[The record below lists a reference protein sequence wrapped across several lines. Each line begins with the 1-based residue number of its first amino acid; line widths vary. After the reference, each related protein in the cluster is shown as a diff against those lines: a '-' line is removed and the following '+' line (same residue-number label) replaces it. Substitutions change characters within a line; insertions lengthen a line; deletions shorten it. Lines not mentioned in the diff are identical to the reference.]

1 MNPNQEEHLTTPTEG
16 IDALAP
22 HGVIRGLVIM
32 AVAAIVS
39 LLVYNVLPYEE
50 NANKGIAFVL
60 FVGILWLTEAVHITL
75 TALMIP
81 LLAVALKMPDTNMT
95 KALAGFANPI
105 IFLFLGGFALATA
118 LHVQKIDR
126 KIANGI
132 IKAAGS
138 NMFTAVIALAAVTA
152 FLSMWISNTATAVMM
167 LPLALGMMDSLDK
180 DDKRTRAFIMLVIAY
195 SANIGGMGTLVGSP
209 PNAIAA
215 AALDISFTD
224 WLPYGLPMMLV
235 LMPVMFVTMYFIFRP
250 KLGKIKQEVAAEVI
264 PWTPR
269 RKLTIVVFL
278 ITALAWI
285 FGDFLKDLGISSPDT
300 FVALA
305 AIVAVV
311 TLGLANWGQVS
322 DNTDWGVLLLFG
334 GGITLSTLMQSSGAS
349 MAMGNQIATT
359 FGTAHPLVII
369 LVVTAFIVFLT
380 EFTSN
385 TASAALLVPVFGT
398 IGVQLG
404 LPEQVLVMVIAL
416 GASCAFMLPVATPPN
431 AVVFGTGLVTQRDM
445 FKAGLVLNILC
456 IAIVALFA
464 HFLWEVL

>member
-1 MNPNQEEHLTTPTEG
+1 MDAASQADHL
-16 IDALAP
+16 
-22 HGVIRGLVIM
+22 
-32 AVAAIVS
+32 
-39 LLVYNVLPYEE
+39 
-50 NANKGIAFVL
+50 
-60 FVGILWLTEAVHITL
+60 
-75 TALMIP
+75 
-81 LLAVALKMPDTNMT
+81 
-95 KALAGFANPI
+95 
-105 IFLFLGGFALATA
+105 
-118 LHVQKIDR
+118 
-126 KIANGI
+126 
-132 IKAAGS
+132 
-138 NMFTAVIALAAVTA
+138 
-152 FLSMWISNTATAVMM
+152 
-167 LPLALGMMDSLDK
+167 
-180 DDKRTRAFIMLVIAY
+180 
-195 SANIGGMGTLVGSP
+195 
-209 PNAIAA
+209 
-215 AALDISFTD
+215 
-224 WLPYGLPMMLV
+224 
-235 LMPVMFVTMYFIFRP
+235 
-250 KLGKIKQEVAAEVI
+250 
-264 PWTPR
+264 
-269 RKLTIVVFL
+269 VFL